1 MIPIYSWV
9 LSAIEKILWEL
20 VEEYREVRKF
30 LWDLAKGQE
39 RNTAQLVKIGTI
51 MEQRWGLEGENEKE
65 KSGYDK
71 EGSMNGLKE
80 G

>member
-1 MIPIYSWV
+1 
-9 LSAIEKILWEL
+9 
-20 VEEYREVRKF
+20 
-30 LWDLAKGQE
+30 LAKGQE
-39 RNTAQLVKIGTI
+39 KNTAQLVKIGTI
-51 MEQRWGLEGENEKE
+51 MEQRWGLEGENKKE